1 MGLDPRRGETT
12 EDKPGS
18 GKGGQVDGAQGGQN
32 GTVNNASG
40 STGETALITE
50 VTSLL
55 RSLRAPQ
62 LRAVYVKK
70 VDATND
76 GSYLL
81 DGGATNCLRTVK
93 NETEWQQGTP
103 VEVNSTMGTV
113 KLRQLP
119 CGTLVTRE
127 ATQAIIPL
135 NDLTKIGVKVV
146 WSEGFCQM
154 TQPGQR
160 LKVYM
165 DPYSGVSKMLKMF
178 GITTCIWLIHYTKS
192 PKDRRNWGTYFF
204 HLIRP
209 CNIFPRSGS
218 SRSPPKRTP
227 LRN

>member
-93 NETEWQQGTP
+93 NETEWATGHP
-103 VEVNSTMGTV
+103 CRGELDYGYGEVATAAHVGRW
-113 KLRQLP
+113 LR
-119 CGTLVTRE
+119 GE

-154 TQPGQR
+154 TQPGQPVEG
-160 LKVYM
+160 L
-165 DPYSGVSKMLKMF
+165 PWIPIQG
-178 GITTCIWLIHYTKS
+178 
-192 PKDRRNWGTYFF
+192 
-204 HLIRP
+204 
-209 CNIFPRSGS
+209 
-218 SRSPPKRTP
+218 
-227 LRN
+227 